1 MFRSRCWI
9 VEQRPEKGTN
19 GRYGTGQ
26 SDLEELF
33 VWLQWSSKACF
44 NCNFDSEA
52 WSFEIDVWRLSRAAT
67 ETHLA
72 NQTPNWTQKSESVKD
87 PSYLPKVHPH
97 ILTANAVVRG
107 VLMRFRVYNLRFKVQ
122 LDCTFCAQPFLH
134 CQLRSTAC
142 KSEYFAEVYTIKL
155 ATIQLKPLFVN
166 INSTSPRLCRVLD
179 LARWPN

>member
-1 MFRSRCWI
+1 MDSMGRGRVIWRSFFPMAP
-9 VEQRPEKGTN
+9 VKL
-19 GRYGTGQ
+19 Q
-26 SDLEELF
+26 SICN
-33 VWLQWSSKACF
+33 S
-44 NCNFDSEA
+44 NFDSEA
-52 WSFEIDVWRLSRAAT
+52 WSFEIDVWRLSRTAT

-72 NQTPNWTQKSESVKD
+72 HQTLNWTPKSESVKD
-87 PSYLPKVHPH
+87 PSYLPKVHPQ

-166 INSTSPRLCRVLD
+166 VNSTSPRLCRVLD
-179 LARWPN
+179 LARWPVLAGCTIDFY